1 MHNAIFNFEKND
13 YGNAPLLLGEA
24 AGLTDSLNKPYP
36 KIFDLY
42 KKLKS
47 LDWDE
52 LEFDF
57 SSCKKEFKT
66 CEPHVYDKMIKT
78 IAWQWEADSEVSRS
92 VSAIGA
98 NFTSDT
104 HLWGLWQRIGDNEQ
118 THALTYSEIVKN
130 SFDDPNVVLQEVLS
144 AQEARIR
151 LKPLTDNLA
160 NAYTVSHKLAL
171 GLIDRKSD
179 EAYEAAILFV
189 VTLYILERIQFMAS
203 FAMTFSIA
211 KSGMFMPIGKAI
223 QKICQDEYEIHAR
236 ADLEILRIE
245 LSTPRGQEMVGKLRP
260 NIQQMADLTLNAE
273 KDWCQYAFA
282 DDQELPGL
290 DADKLFNFTL
300 YCADEVYT
308 VLGLD
313 KSGYVFPEKN
323 PLPFLKEWFNIGD
336 VQSSPMEE
344 KLGNYM
350 LGMISRD
357 LDESEVIDVDL

>member
-1 MHNAIFNFEKND
+1 MNASIFNFDKTD
-13 YGNAPLLLGEA
+13 YGTSPLLLGQP
-24 AGLTDSLNKPYP
+24 AGLADSLNKPYP
-36 KIFDLY
+36 KIFELY

-57 SSCKKEFKT
+57 TTCKKEFKT
-66 CEPHVYDKMIKT
+66 CEPHIYDKMIKT

-130 SFDDPNVVLQEVLS
+130 SFDDPNVVLQEVLN

-160 NAYTVSHKLAL
+160 HAYTISHKLAL
-171 GLIDRKSD
+171 GLVSRFSE

-189 VTLYILERIQFMAS
+189 VSLYILERIQFMAS
-203 FAMTFSIA
+203 FAVTFSIA
-211 KSGMFMPIGKAI
+211 KTGLFMPIGKAI

-245 LSTPRGQEMVGKLRP
+245 LGTPRGQAMIEKLRP
-260 NIQQMADLTLNAE
+260 RIQHMADLTLAAE
-273 KDWCQYAFA
+273 KEWCDYAFS

-350 LGMISRD
+350 RGMISRD

>member
-1 MHNAIFNFEKND
+1 MENHIFNFDKTD
-13 YGNAPLLLGEA
+13 YGNAPLLLGEP
-24 AGLTDSLNKPYP
+24 AGLADSLNKPYP

-57 SSCKKEFKT
+57 TTCKKEFKT
-66 CEPHVYDKMIKT
+66 CERPIYDKMIKT

-130 SFDDPNVVLQEVLS
+130 SFDDPNEVLQEVLN
-144 AQEARIR
+144 AQEARTR

-171 GLIDRKSD
+171 GLIDRQSE

-189 VTLYILERIQFMAS
+189 VSLYILERIQFMAS

-211 KSGMFMPIGKAI
+211 KTGLFMPIGKAI
-223 QKICQDEYEIHAR
+223 QKICQDEYEVHAR
-236 ADLEILRIE
+236 ADLEILRVE
-245 LSTPRGQEMVGKLRP
+245 LGTQRGQAMIDKLRP
-260 NIQQMADLTLNAE
+260 RIQQMADLTLEAE
-273 KDWCQYAFA
+273 KNWCNYAFS
-282 DDQELPGL
+282 DGYELTGL
-290 DADKLFNFTL
+290 DGDKLFNFTL
-300 YCADEVYT
+300 FCADEVYT

-313 KSGYVFPEKN
+313 KDKYVFPEKN

-357 LDESEVIDVDL
+357 LDESEIIDVDL